1 MEELQLLVI
10 EWARE
15 KGLLTNVTPKRIFD
29 QTDKVLEEL
38 GETAGA
44 RLKQNREGLIDGIG
58 DIAVTLIIL
67 NAMKGNVPIKTPK
80 PLFPNEKGSLA
91 LVAKLFLAGHL
102 TGAMF
107 ELSFFASNHDLKLQD
122 CLQVAYD
129 VISKRT
135 GKMVGDTFIKDE
147 Q

>member
-44 RLKQNREGLIDGIG
+44 RLKQNREALIDGIG
-58 DIAVTLIIL
+58 GIAVTLIIL
-67 NAMKGNVPIKTPK
+67 HAMKTGRTIPFNTVSKLNK
-80 PLFPNEKGSLA
+80 PSLA
-91 LVAKLFLAGHL
+91 TVNKRFCKGLIATALGELRRFAESQDLVL
-102 TGAMF
+102 
-107 ELSFFASNHDLKLQD
+107 ED
-122 CLQVAYD
+122 CLQVAYN

-147 Q
+147 